1 MITEERLA
9 ALEAQMAALVEPPT
23 EYYTSRYS
31 GEEIDKG
38 IDGALQLGGASTPQ
52 GAIAALGAGVWPN
65 LLVNP
70 FFKINQR
77 GMPVIQASYRLWT
90 AGNQI
95 PPH

>member
-38 IDGALQLGGASTPQ
+38 IDGALQLGEP
-52 GAIAALGAGVWPN
+52 PR
-65 LLVNP
+65 P
-70 FFKINQR
+70 R
-77 GMPVIQASYRLWT
+77 GLSRLW
-90 AGNQI
+90 GRG
-95 PPH
+95 